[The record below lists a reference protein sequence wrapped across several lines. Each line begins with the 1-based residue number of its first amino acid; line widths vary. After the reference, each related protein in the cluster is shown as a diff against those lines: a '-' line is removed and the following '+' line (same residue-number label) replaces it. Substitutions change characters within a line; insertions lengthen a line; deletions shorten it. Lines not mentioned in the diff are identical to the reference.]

1 MNKRFKILGC
11 AFCLIAVIGATSFMG
26 VRLSGTTKA
35 EYPMYDDVHEMSS
48 VADLIVVGKVI
59 SSGDVQKLNVNK
71 SKEKASDDDYI
82 VYTISEIE
90 VDTVLMGDVEKG
102 DILKVKQ
109 LGDYRMNPLSNLKKI
124 DGYFKKDTSQLLFLR
139 EFEASPC
146 SVVNVEQGAMLV
158 NEDGTLYSK
167 SEYALFKDT
176 SKSATGFMTL
186 EEAVHEIQQAVEEL
200 K

>member
-1 MNKRFKILGC
+1 MKKGHKYLIGVI
-11 AFCLIAVIGATSFMG
+11 CLAALVIGGTMRTGF
-26 VRLSGTTKA
+26 SGNMKA
-35 EYPMYDDVHEMSS
+35 DYPIYNDVAGMTE
-48 VADLIVVGKVI
+48 VADIIVVGKVI
-59 SSGDVQKLNVNK
+59 RSGDVQKLNVNK
-71 SKEKASDDDYI
+71 SKEKASDNDYI
-82 VYTISEIE
+82 VYTVSEIE

-109 LGDYRMNPLSNLKKI
+109 LGDYKMSPLADLKKI
-124 DGYFKKDTSQLLFLR
+124 DGYFKKDSRQLLFLR
-139 EFEASPC
+139 VYETSPC
-146 SVVNVEQGAMLV
+146 SVINAQQGAMLV
-158 NEDGTLYSK
+158 NEDGSLYSK